1 MTTPSKAKGLMN
13 RIVPLILAV
22 ALFME
27 QMDSTVIA
35 TALPSI
41 AADLHVGPITLKLAL
56 TSYMVALAVFIP
68 ISGWMADRFGAKR
81 IFRLAICVFV
91 VGSVLCAMSSDL
103 IQFVCSR
110 FLQGLGG
117 SMMTPV
123 GRLVLVRTTKR
134 SDLVS
139 AMALLSIPAL
149 VGPLAGPPLGGFITT
164 YFSWHWIFLI
174 NVPVG
179 ILGVTL
185 ASIFLPEVEA
195 TRPPKLDFT
204 GFLLTSFAAAG
215 IVFGMSVVSLPAL
228 PPVIGIASI
237 VIGFVCGFLY
247 IGHAR
252 RHPAPILDL
261 TLLRNG
267 TFRASVTGGTLFRIC
282 IGAMPFLTPLM
293 LQLGFGLNPFQSGLI
308 TFAGAIGA
316 ISTKFIAK
324 RVFAAVGFKTALLSA
339 AGVTTLTTITTGLF
353 EPTTPHLIIIAVLLV
368 GGFSRSFFF
377 TGINALAF
385 ADIDDKQAS
394 QATSMSSVMQQISLA
409 LGVAVA
415 AAILETTT
423 YFSGTSLQVVDF
435 HIAFFAISILT
446 VVATIPFI
454 RMDSRAGALVS
465 GHKPGLKDTVPLPP
479 VQPAAE

>member
-1 MTTPSKAKGLMN
+1 MN

-81 IFRLAICVFV
+81 IFRIAICIFII
-91 VGSVLCAMSSDL
+91 GSVLCAVSGGLM
-103 IQFVCSR
+103 QFVGSR
-110 FLQGLGG
+110 FLQGVGG

-179 ILGVTL
+179 IIGVIL
-185 ASIFLPEVEA
+185 ATIYLPEVEA
-195 TRPPKLDFT
+195 TAPPKLDFT
-204 GFLLTSFAAAG
+204 GFLLTSFSAAG
-215 IVFGMSVVSLPAL
+215 IVFGMSVISLPAL
-228 PPVIGIASI
+228 PPAVGISAVI
-237 VIGFVCGFLY
+237 IGFICGFLY
-247 IGHAR
+247 VRHAR
-252 RHPAPILDL
+252 NHPAPILNL
-261 TLLRNG
+261 KLLRKA

-282 IGAMPFLTPLM
+282 IGAMPFLMPLM

-324 RVFAAVGFKTALLSA
+324 RVFAAFGFKAALLSA
-339 AGVTTLTTITTGLF
+339 AGVTTATTVAIGFF
-353 EPTTPHLIIIAVLLV
+353 EPVTPHIIIIVVLLI

-385 ADIDDKQAS
+385 ADVDDKEAS
-394 QATSMSSVMQQISLA
+394 QATSLSSVMQQISLA

-423 YFSGTSLQVVDF
+423 FFSGTSLQVVDF
-435 HIAFFAISILT
+435 HIAFFAISVLT

-454 RMDSRAGALVS
+454 RMDRNAGALLS
-465 GHKPGLKDTVPLPP
+465 GHAAPSRAEVLAAPQTP
-479 VQPAAE
+479 VVK

>member
-1 MTTPSKAKGLMN
+1 MN

-35 TALPSI
+35 TALPAI
-41 AADLHVGPITLKLAL
+41 ANNLHVEPITLKLAL

-68 ISGWMADRFGAKR
+68 ISGWMADRFGAKF
-81 IFRLAICVFV
+81 IFRIAICVFV
-91 VGSVLCAMSSDL
+91 VGSILCAFSGGL
-103 IQFVCSR
+103 LEFVFSR
-110 FLQGLGG
+110 FLQGMGG

-179 ILGVTL
+179 VIGVILATV
-185 ASIFLPEVEA
+185 FLPEVEA
-195 TRPPKLDFT
+195 IHPPKLDVT

-228 PPVIGIASI
+228 PPIYGILAM
-237 VIGFVCGFLY
+237 VVGFICGFLY

-252 RHPAPILDL
+252 RHPAPILNL
-261 TLLRNG
+261 SLLRHQ

-282 IGAMPFLTPLM
+282 IGAMPFLIPLM

-316 ISTKFIAK
+316 ISTKFVAK
-324 RVFAAVGFKTALLSA
+324 RVFAATGFRTALLSA
-339 AGVTTLTTITTGLF
+339 AFVTTITTISTGMF
-353 EPTTPHLIIIAVLLV
+353 QPWTPHLLIVAILLI

-385 ADIDDKQAS
+385 ADIDDKEAS

-415 AAILETTT
+415 ALILETSTFFT
-423 YFSGTSLQVVDF
+423 GSSLSVFDF
-435 HIAFFAISILT
+435 HVAFYTISILT

-454 RMDSRAGALVS
+454 RMDRSAGALVS
-465 GHKPGLKDTVPLPP
+465 GHKAGLAKVAQMQSTLQETQPP
-479 VQPAAE
+479 IIK